1 MKRVIYVT
9 ALLFTAATT
18 LISCRDAEEKEK
30 ETVIIKEVRVETE
43 KAEPVEERKGILER
57 TAEEVDKEVNKEVDK
72 RIEEIGDDN

>member
-18 LISCRDAEEKEK
+18 LISCRDTKEK
-30 ETVIIKEVRVETE
+30 ETVIVKEVKVETE

-72 RIEEIGDDN
+72 QIEKIGDDN